1 MKKRLLPDIV
11 SITPTNY
18 DDFVQCERRFLNRHL
33 LGIPESDAGAPNE
46 TGLLAHDML
55 RTIHAGGSCRDPAYV
70 ADVLA
75 GHAADD
81 DHVRQLVE
89 RHALRC
95 PSDETAPNGQ
105 GRGAHEQTLARFH
118 RQPQPMFMATARID
132 AIWVHDGLLDARDYK
147 TGRLWHERVADAP
160 AAKVQA
166 FVLDEAAR
174 KRGLRLRLR
183 YEYLSADVPEDP
195 DPWEPDLDDMVAIE
209 EELRSV
215 VERMRGNEWK
225 GVADAALCSHC
236 SYRSICRDSAARG
249 EPTWPVLATE
259 AADGAR

>member
-1 MKKRLLPDIV
+1 MKTRLLPDIV

-55 RTIHAGGSCRDPAYV
+55 RTIHAGGSCRDAAYV
-70 ADVLA
+70 ADVLV

-89 RHALRC
+89 RHAERC
-95 PSDETAPNGQ
+95 PSDEAI
-105 GRGAHEQTLARFH
+105 RGAHELTMARFH

-132 AIWVHDGLLDARDYK
+132 AIWIHDGLLDARDYK
-147 TGRLWHERVADAP
+147 TGRLWHERVADVP

-166 FVLDEAAR
+166 YVLDEAAR
-174 KRGLRLRLR
+174 SRGLQLRLR
-183 YEYLSADVPEDP
+183 YEYLSADVNEDP
-195 DPWEPDLDDMVAIE
+195 DAWEPDADDMLAIE

-225 GVADAALCSHC
+225 GVADAAICSHC

-249 EPTWPVLATE
+249 ESTWPVLATE
-259 AADGAR
+259 ESPPSR

>member
-1 MKKRLLPDIV
+1 VKKRLLPDIV

-33 LGIPESDAGAPNE
+33 LGIPESDAGPPNE

-55 RTIHAGGSCRDPAYV
+55 RAIHAAGSCRDAAYV

-89 RHALRC
+89 RHAQRC
-95 PSDETAPNGQ
+95 PSDDTVQ
-105 GRGAHEQTLARFH
+105 GAHELTMARFH

-132 AIWVHDGLLDARDYK
+132 AIWIHDGLLDARDYK
-147 TGRLWHERVADAP
+147 TGRLWHERVADVP

-174 KRGLRLRLR
+174 KRGLQLRLR
-183 YEYLSADVPEDP
+183 YEYLNADVTEDP
-195 DPWEPDLDDMVAIE
+195 DAWEPDLDDMLAIE
-209 EELRSV
+209 EDLRSA
-215 VERMRGNEWK
+215 VERMRGNVWK
-225 GVADAALCSHC
+225 GVADEALCSHC

-249 EPTWPVLATE
+249 ESTWPVLATE
-259 AADGAR
+259 PSAGV

>member
-1 MKKRLLPDIV
+1 VKKRLLPDIV

-55 RTIHAGGSCRDPAYV
+55 RSIHAGGSCRDAAYV

-89 RHALRC
+89 RHAQRC
-95 PSDETAPNGQ
+95 PSDETT
-105 GRGAHEQTLARFH
+105 RGAHELTMARFH
-118 RQPQPMFMATARID
+118 RRPQPMFMATARID
-132 AIWVHDGLLDARDYK
+132 AVWIHDGLLDARDYK
-147 TGRLWHERVADAP
+147 TGRLWHERVADVP

-174 KRGLRLRLR
+174 KRGLQLRLR
-183 YEYLSADVPEDP
+183 YEYLSADVTEDP
-195 DPWEPDLDDMVAIE
+195 DAWEPDPDDMLAIE

-215 VERMRGNEWK
+215 VERMRGNEWE
-225 GVADAALCSHC
+225 GVADAAVCSHC

-259 AADGAR
+259 QTERSR

>member
-33 LGIPESDAGAPNE
+33 LGIPESDASAPNE

-55 RTIHAGGSCRDPAYV
+55 RKIHERGSCRDTAYV

-89 RHALRC
+89 RHAQRC
-95 PSDETAPNGQ
+95 PSDAGLPDGQ
-105 GRGAHEQTLARFH
+105 GRGTHEITLARFH

-132 AIWVHDGLLDARDYK
+132 AIWIHDGLLDARDYK

-183 YEYLSADVPEDP
+183 YEYLSADVTEDP

-209 EELRSV
+209 EDLRSV
-215 VERMRGNEWK
+215 VERMRGNAWK
-225 GVADAALCSHC
+225 GVADAALCAHC

-249 EPTWPVLATE
+249 EPTWPVLSTE
-259 AADGAR
+259 GSEPTR